1 MTNKERF
8 SDSAWLQQRYTEIDE
23 IVEDWKYHSRQTESR
38 SVDVLFYVPDDILAF
53 VRRRIKVVW
62 KRGKEVGVL
71 VPASALR
78 ERNLIVMDTKLENSS
93 IEVCRAILA
102 LKIAEAFLLEHPEEK
117 KERRELVEAWE
128 IDLRVLEGE
137 HAWGFIF

>member
-1 MTNKERF
+1 
-8 SDSAWLQQRYTEIDE
+8 
-23 IVEDWKYHSRQTESR
+23 
-38 SVDVLFYVPDDILAF
+38 
-53 VRRRIKVVW
+53 
-62 KRGKEVGVL
+62 
-71 VPASALR
+71 
-78 ERNLIVMDTKLENSS
+78 MDTKLENSS

-102 LKIAEAFLLEHPEEK
+102 LKIAEALLLEHPEEK